1 MSLGMHILHI
11 LHKALSHKDFRRF
24 IFCTSGIKNCTS
36 CTGWHLSYFAVDFI
50 EILVKYALII
60 KLGVT
65 WLVDVKG
72 HFIRVYKMLNQ
83 LNVVDLL
90 EKWAVWI

>member
-60 KLGVT
+60 KLG
-65 WLVDVKG
+65 LDLASGCKG
-72 HFIRVYKMLNQ
+72 AFYKGL
-83 LNVVDLL
+83 
-90 EKWAVWI
+90 